1 MIVVGVDGSD
11 CGRRALFWALEDA
24 ALVGD
29 AVTVVRAWPGGAH
42 PRREGERAELEREV
56 AAALR
61 ELPHPPEAV
70 PMLVEGDPAT
80 ALLDVAHDTGAGT
93 IVVGRVGMGLI
104 ADLVLGSVS
113 RRCARVA
120 DRTVVLV
127 PPEPGESARR
137 VVVGVDDA
145 PECVDALR
153 WAAAEAAARRS
164 ALVAVHAYEGIAWGN
179 DAATAA
185 VARERLDRVLAK
197 AGVDGAERVVVED
210 DVLPALLRE
219 PSDLL
224 VLGGLPRGLLSL
236 TVAVP
241 VAVVREEWRQR

>member
-1 MIVVGVDGSD
+1 MIVVGVDGSG
-11 CGRRALFWALEDA
+11 CGRRALSWALEDA
-24 ALVGD
+24 ALLRDV
-29 AVTVVRAWPGGAH
+29 VTVVRAWPGGSAT
-42 PRREGERAELEREV
+42 RRAGERAQLEREV

-70 PMLVEGDPAT
+70 PMLVDGDAAT
-80 ALLDVAHDTGAGT
+80 ALLDVARDTGAGT
-93 IVVGRVGMGLI
+93 LVVGRVGTGRM

-127 PPEPGESARR
+127 PPEAGEPAHR
-137 VVVGVDDA
+137 VVVGVDDT

-153 WAAAEAAARRS
+153 WAAAEALARH
-164 ALVAVHAYEGIAWGN
+164 ATLVATHVYEGIAWGN

-185 VARERLDRVLAK
+185 FARERLDGVLAK
-197 AGVDGAERVVVED
+197 AGVRDAERVVVED
-210 DVLPALLRE
+210 DVLPALLRA

-236 TVAVP
+236 ALAVP
-241 VAVVREEWRQR
+241 VAIVREEWRQR